1 MKHILLYGGRRSGRS
16 AMIRALLKGSD
27 APIYGYETRTLCT
40 NEHGYHE
47 IYLFP
52 YGAAATDPGEHCH
65 VGDCNTKQRVIFPE
79 VFNTA
84 GVSRL
89 SFDRPGILVMD
100 EIGFMES
107 EASIFCDR
115 VIECLNG
122 EEPVIAA
129 VRTGISTPF
138 LERVRACENA
148 YHIDMQPQNF
158 QMIYR
163 ELLPVVRSWE
173 ALLRKEETP

>member
-1 MKHILLYGGRRSGRS
+1 
-16 AMIRALLKGSD
+16 
-27 APIYGYETRTLCT
+27 
-40 NEHGYHE
+40 
-47 IYLFP
+47 
-52 YGAAATDPGEHCH
+52 
-65 VGDCNTKQRVIFPE
+65 
-79 VFNTA
+79 
-84 GVSRL
+84 
-89 SFDRPGILVMD
+89 
-100 EIGFMES
+100 MES

-138 LERVRACENA
+138 LERVRACESA

-163 ELLPVVRSWE
+163 ELRPVVRSWE